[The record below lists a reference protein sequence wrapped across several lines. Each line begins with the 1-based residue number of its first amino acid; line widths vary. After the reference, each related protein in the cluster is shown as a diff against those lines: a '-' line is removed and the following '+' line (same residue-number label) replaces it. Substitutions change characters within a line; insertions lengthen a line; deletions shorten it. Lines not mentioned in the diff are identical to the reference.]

1 MFNNKDNEGIKANAL
16 VCVLQANEYNY
27 AKFLWDDEEE
37 WKKAWITKKMRKWAL
52 LYPLRSQ
59 QSKARQKRKQEE
71 AETSAKRKKIGKS
84 KGQSKAKNQVK
95 DKTEAKSKAEGK
107 RKV

>member
-1 MFNNKDNEGIKANAL
+1 MRANAL

-27 AKFLWDDEEE
+27 AKSLWDDEEA

-59 QSKARQKRKQEE
+59 QTKARLKRKREDEQTNTEC
-71 AETSAKRKKIGKS
+71 KKIVRR
-84 KGQSKAKNQVK
+84 KGQDKAKNRVK
-95 DKTEAKSKAEGK
+95 GKTQGK
-107 RKV
+107 RKI